1 MHVSAPR
8 GPTGQPPRRL
18 LRRRA
23 RLRGSQ
29 SEGKGGSKCPPR
41 GRGAAACRSSTAC
54 APCRRRRSAAAA
66 PFHNI
71 TQMVK
76 SPPSE
81 ASRRPTLRPGQSG
94 TRRDGQ
100 ELAHSFVPP
109 RVVEEC
115 LNITC
120 WVRTSFLATHV
131 RDPLKVELAPGN
143 NACTYVGLMLML
155 LLDYSTWPCL
165 GPA

>member
-1 MHVSAPR
+1 MPASWSWSGRVSVVRRVCALPSSSLGGSGAVSQYHANGEISTERGQPAADTAPR
-8 GPTGQPPRRL
+8 Q
-18 LRRRA
+18 A
-23 RLRGSQ
+23 
-29 SEGKGGSKCPPR
+29 GK
-41 GRGAAACRSSTAC
+41 
-54 APCRRRRSAAAA
+54 
-66 PFHNI
+66 
-71 TQMVK
+71 
-76 SPPSE
+76 
-81 ASRRPTLRPGQSG
+81 
-94 TRRDGQ
+94 RRDGQ

-165 GPA
+165 GPS